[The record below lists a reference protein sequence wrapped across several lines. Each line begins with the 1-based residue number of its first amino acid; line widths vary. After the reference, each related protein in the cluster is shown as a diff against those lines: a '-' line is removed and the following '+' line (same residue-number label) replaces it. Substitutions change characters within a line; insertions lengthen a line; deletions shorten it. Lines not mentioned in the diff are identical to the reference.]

1 MLGSFGK
8 SQQQLL
14 RALLDNKSG
23 LTTDELVKLL
33 GVTRTAVYQHLR
45 VLERDGYIMP
55 SEMANTG
62 GRPSQ
67 RYSLT
72 DAGHQLFPKHYSLF
86 SNLMLAS
93 LKKRLG
99 DDGVLDY
106 LNELGEQLAETFQ
119 SRLANK
125 NGHDKLLE
133 VVAIMQEVGY
143 EASLD
148 ESADKPVIHA
158 RNCIYHSVAK
168 QHHEI
173 CQLDVALVRSLLG
186 KGDISLDEC
195 MAEGGGAC
203 RICVHSISTS

>member
-1 MLGSFGK
+1 MLSSFGK

-45 VLERDGYIMP
+45 ALERDGYIMP
-55 SEMANTG
+55 TELANTG

-72 DAGHQLFPKHYSLF
+72 DGGHQLFPKHYSMF

-106 LNELGEQLAETFQ
+106 LNELGEQLADTFS

-125 NGHDKLLE
+125 SGYDKLLE
-133 VVAIMQEVGY
+133 VVAIMQEIGY
-143 EASLD
+143 EAHLD
-148 ESADKPVIHA
+148 ESADKPVIDA
-158 RNCIYHSVAK
+158 RNCIYHSVAREH
-168 QHHEI
+168 QEVCH
-173 CQLDVALVRSLLG
+173 LDVALVRSLLG
-186 KGDISLDEC
+186 TSDISLDKC
-195 MAEGGGAC
+195 MAKGDGAC
-203 RICVHSISTS
+203 RICVHKMSTS